1 MNLRQSIKLLNEVI
15 ISFGIELGWDSYRD
29 VSVAFKGASF
39 AHDFYIFVIYF
50 FVCIPYRLESITFQH
65 EGQ

>member
-1 MNLRQSIKLLNEVI
+1 MILRQSIKLLNEVI

-29 VSVAFKGASF
+29 VGSVAFKGAAF

-50 FVCIPYRLESITFQH
+50 LCVYSVQT
-65 EGQ
+65 